1 MDFLIG
7 MTSKDIETMEMP
19 ANAAQIPEWP
29 FREHV
34 KKLDTNIL
42 REILKVTD
50 IPGVISFAGGMPAP
64 ELFPYEGLLW
74 AAGEL
79 LGKQDGA
86 SLQYSLS
93 RGTHEL
99 RKWLAVTRQS
109 AIPLTEEDIL
119 VTSGSQQALDIVGRA
134 FLEPHDRVLTT
145 IPTYVGLI
153 HCYSYYRADLVT
165 CHTDKDGIDPDAL
178 ETELKRGGKM
188 IYLVPSYD
196 NPTGRTLPMDRRKR
210 IVELAE
216 KYGVPVVDD
225 NPYGEVYYDG
235 LRMPS
240 LRELSPE
247 WALELGSFSKI
258 ISPGLRIG
266 WLVGPTR
273 YIGTFEKVKQSTDL
287 HTNTFCQRLI
297 HTFVTSGRLEPHV
310 DKLRKEYGHRRDTM
324 LAALAEEMPEGV
336 HWTKPRGGLF
346 LWVTLPA
353 GADAERILKLAVEQ
367 KVAFVPGRPFYPK
380 ADVRNTFRLNF
391 SNQQDERIRE
401 GIARLGRI
409 LHQELQ

>member
-1 MDFLIG
+1 MNPKGL
-7 MTSKDIETMEMP
+7 ETMDSP
-19 ANAAQIPEWP
+19 VQTAQIPEWP

-50 IPGVISFAGGMPAP
+50 LPGVISFAGGMPAP
-64 ELFPYEGLLW
+64 ELFPYEGLLES
-74 AAGEL
+74 AREL

-99 RKWLAVTRQS
+99 RRWLAATQPAS
-109 AIPLTEEDIL
+109 IPMTEDDFL

-134 FLEPHDRVLTT
+134 FLEPGDRVLTT

-153 HCYSYYRADLVT
+153 HCYSYYRAALVS
-165 CHTDKDGIDPDAL
+165 CHTDDDGIDPDAL
-178 ETELKRGGKM
+178 ETELKRGPAKLV
-188 IYLVPSYD
+188 YLVPSYD
-196 NPTGRTLPMDRRKR
+196 NPTGRTLPVDRRKR
-210 IVELAE
+210 IVELAAR
-216 KYGVPVVDD
+216 YGVPVVDD

-235 LRMPS
+235 VRMPS
-240 LRELSPE
+240 LREFSPE
-247 WALELGSFSKI
+247 WAVELGSFSKI

-273 YIGTFEKVKQSTDL
+273 YVGTFEKVKQSTDL

-310 DKLRKEYGHRRDTM
+310 AKLRKEYGHRRDVM
-324 LAALAEEMPEGV
+324 LEALEKEMPAGV
-336 HWTKPRGGLF
+336 QWTRPRGGLF

-353 GADAERILKLAVEQ
+353 GADAERILTKAVEQ

-391 SNQQDERIRE
+391 SNQPGERICE
-401 GIARLGRI
+401 GIGRIGRI
-409 LHQELQ
+409 LKQEL

>member
-1 MDFLIG
+1 
-7 MTSKDIETMEMP
+7 MEMP
-19 ANAAQIPEWP
+19 AKAAQIPEWP

-79 LGKQDGA
+79 LGKQDGP

-99 RKWLAVTRQS
+99 RQWLAATRQS
-109 AIPLTEEDIL
+109 AIPLTEEDFL

-153 HCYSYYRADLVT
+153 HCYSFYRADLVT

-210 IVELAE
+210 VVELAE
-216 KYGVPVVDD
+216 KYGVPVIDD

-235 LRMPS
+235 VRMPS

-310 DKLRKEYGHRRDTM
+310 DKLRKEYGQRRDTM
-324 LAALAEEMPEGV
+324 LEALAEQMPDGV

-346 LWVTLPA
+346 LWVTLP
-353 GADAERILKLAVEQ
+353 GSADAERILKLAVEQ

-391 SNQQDERIRE
+391 SNQKDERIRE

-409 LHQELQ
+409 LHREL